1 MTLTL
6 VTGGT
11 GTVGSA
17 LVRELLRLKRK
28 VRVFAPSEARVAE
41 LRESL
46 SCPSEQVRF
55 LVGNVRDK
63 DRLAKAMEGVEE
75 VYHAAAMKHVDLCEY
90 NPLETV
96 KTNILGVQNVVEC
109 AATSGVRVVVN
120 MSSDKAASPHNLM
133 GATKLV
139 GERLVSYAS
148 SYGHGCKFVS
158 VRFGN
163 ILGSRGSVIPLW
175 RDQLRQGFIRV
186 TDPRMTRY
194 VMSPAQ
200 AVNLCLLAGRDCL
213 GGEVAVLQMPVITLG
228 HLAKVVVAA
237 YERTHRMDPGS
248 IDLATVGARP
258 GETLDETIITEE
270 EAPRTVEKWGCY
282 VILPNIAFS
291 SRDYDGLYTGLRL
304 GKALNSS
311 EEKPLDLDQT
321 RRLMT
326 EWGI

>member
-1 MTLTL
+1 MWTL

-17 LVRELLRLKRK
+17 LVRELLRQERR
-28 VRVFAPSEARVAE
+28 VRVFSRDEGRLAE
-41 LRESL
+41 MRESL
-46 SCPSEQVRF
+46 GAPPDRVRF
-55 LVGNVRDK
+55 LVGDVRDSE
-63 DRLAKAMEGVEE
+63 RLVRAMEGVKE
-75 VYHAAAMKHVDLCEY
+75 VYHAAALKHVDSCEY

-96 KTNILGVQNVVEC
+96 KTNILGVENVLE
-109 AATSGVRVVVN
+109 AATKCGVEAVVN

-139 GERLVSYAS
+139 GERLTSYANA
-148 SYGHGCKFVS
+148 YGRGCRFMS

-175 RDQLRQGFIRV
+175 REQLRQGFIRV

-200 AVNLCLLAGRDCL
+200 AVDLCLLAAKAGL
-213 GGEVAVLQMPVITLG
+213 GGEVFVLEMPVLELG
-228 HLAKVVVAA
+228 VLAKAVISE
-237 YERTHRMDPGS
+237 YERKHDLPRGETR
-248 IDLATVGARP
+248 IDTMGIRP

-270 EAPRTVEKWGCY
+270 EAPRTAQKFGCY
-282 VILPNIAFS
+282 AILPNIVFA
-291 SRDYDGLYTGLRL
+291 SRNYEEAYGVRRL
-304 GKALNSS
+304 EDELNSADHPALS
-311 EEKPLDLDQT
+311 LEAT

-326 EWGI
+326 EWGL